1 MTISMMQRPTGVR
14 RAVAAGFALACAGIG
29 MTLLASGS
37 ASAAD
42 QVQAALNPPP
52 PSSYTCAQIGNG
64 TRCDSDTAEVLDPEP
79 TGIICGTGSDAF
91 EVMDQATRR
100 VKATRWYDANGDL
113 IKRVR
118 ANIFSDTSLQNP
130 RSGASV
136 PYLQR
141 DVDTDLF
148 AVPGDLDSATT
159 YSVEHFLAWAPGHG
173 ALVVNTGRSVYGP
186 DGSVLSRTGRRDF
199 DAYSNGDLSVMDP
212 LCAALG
218 G

>member
-1 MTISMMQRPTGVR
+1 MSISLTQRPTGVR
-14 RAVAAGFALACAGIG
+14 RTVAAGFALACAGIG

-42 QVQAALNPPP
+42 QAALNPPP
-52 PSSYTCAQIGNG
+52 PSGYTCAQIGNG
-64 TRCDSDTAEVLDPEP
+64 TRCDYDTTQVLDPEP

-113 IKRVR
+113 MKRVR

-136 PYLQR
+136 PYHQR
-141 DVDTDLF
+141 DVDTDVF

-159 YSVEHFLAWAPGHG
+159 YSVEHFLAGAPGHG
-173 ALVVNTGRSVYGP
+173 ALVVNAGRSVYGP

-199 DAYSNGDLSVMDP
+199 DAYFSGDLSVMDP